1 MVSLGDEEP
10 YQTNSL
16 SDEEALY
23 EEFRSGDCAYGTDMI
38 KYGNGLLSNKLT
50 NKNHTVK
57 TMVQTVNKNCLSSYH
72 SSSVDTTT
80 NKTAFAVQHV
90 TKVRKE
96 SKTALEINK
105 YNELWIIDSG
115 ASHHITNK
123 LSDYT
128 SYMPYAIPEEVQT
141 ANKHDSLTI
150 LGEGTVFFDTE
161 TTNRQIH
168 RVCLENV
175 CYIPNGSNRLL
186 SRGQLCDTG
195 LIERADNKST
205 IFSLPTGHIFLIDI

>member
-1 MVSLGDEEP
+1 
-10 YQTNSL
+10 
-16 SDEEALY
+16 
-23 EEFRSGDCAYGTDMI
+23 MI
-38 KYGNGLLSNKLT
+38 
-50 NKNHTVK
+50 
-57 TMVQTVNKNCLSSYH
+57 
-72 SSSVDTTT
+72 
-80 NKTAFAVQHV
+80 
-90 TKVRKE
+90 KVRKE

-115 ASHHITNK
+115 TSHHITNK

-128 SYMPYAIPEEVQT
+128 SYTPYAIPEEVQT

-186 SRGQLCDTG
+186 SGGQLCDTG
-195 LIERADNKST
+195 LIERVDNKVQYFRHQQGIS
-205 IFSLPTGHIFLIDI
+205 F

>member
-1 MVSLGDEEP
+1 
-10 YQTNSL
+10 
-16 SDEEALY
+16 
-23 EEFRSGDCAYGTDMI
+23 MI
-38 KYGNGLLSNKLT
+38 KYGNGSLSNKLT
-50 NKNHTVK
+50 NNKHIVRT
-57 TMVQTVNKNCLSSYH
+57 TVQTVKKNHQSNYH

-80 NKTAFAVQHV
+80 NKTVFAVQCV

-96 SKTALEINK
+96 SKTPLKINK

-128 SYMPYAIPEEVQT
+128 SYTPYAIPEEVQT

-161 TTNRQIH
+161 TTIRKMAGVWYN
-168 RVCLENV
+168 
-175 CYIPNGSNRLL
+175 
-186 SRGQLCDTG
+186 
-195 LIERADNKST
+195 
-205 IFSLPTGHIFLIDI
+205 

>member
-1 MVSLGDEEP
+1 M
-10 YQTNSL
+10 
-16 SDEEALY
+16 
-23 EEFRSGDCAYGTDMI
+23 
-38 KYGNGLLSNKLT
+38 
-50 NKNHTVK
+50 
-57 TMVQTVNKNCLSSYH
+57 
-72 SSSVDTTT
+72 
-80 NKTAFAVQHV
+80 
-90 TKVRKE
+90 TKVRNK

-128 SYMPYAIPEEVQT
+128 SYTPYAIPEEVQT

-161 TTNRQIH
+161 TTNGQIH
-168 RVCLENV
+168 RVHLENV

-195 LIERADNKST
+195 LIERVDNKST
-205 IFSLPTGHIFLIDI
+205 IFSLPTGHIFLRGFPRHPTDMIHWVQSMIAHLSVPLAEPLSLLSIIKHGI